1 MKRAVKKSTLEN
13 GIEVITESMP
23 YVRSVSLGFWVKT
36 GSRYESRPMGGM
48 SHFIEHLLF
57 KGTETYS
64 ARQIS
69 EIFDGLGA
77 ELNAFTGKE
86 CTCYYAR
93 ILDENLETA
102 MEVLSDMLSRPTF
115 KSDDIKSERE
125 VILEEISLHEDSPDE
140 RVHDLF
146 AETLWGEHPLG
157 KNILGHLDTVGQF
170 KCEDVLAYFKKHYT
184 PKNILITAAG
194 NLQHEQLLDLTKKHL
209 KKIDGDSVLKKKI
222 KTTVRPGTKVI
233 YKETEQ
239 AHICYGCEG
248 LPARHKDRFSL
259 SILDN
264 ILGGGMSSRF
274 FQEIREKRGLAYA
287 VYSYHSF
294 YKDTGLFTIYAGT
307 RPSNVGKVMDLIRSE
322 IDEVVTKGVKSEEL
336 SRAKKQIK
344 SQLVLGLENTGN
356 RMMRLGKSEITHG
369 EILSVSE
376 LINYVEKVKLEDIQ
390 RVAQNIF
397 LPEKTVLA
405 IIGPFDED
413 KFII

>member
-1 MKRAVKKSTLEN
+1 
-13 GIEVITESMP
+13 
-23 YVRSVSLGFWVKT
+23 
-36 GSRYESRPMGGM
+36 
-48 SHFIEHLLF
+48 
-57 KGTETYS
+57 
-64 ARQIS
+64 
-69 EIFDGLGA
+69 
-77 ELNAFTGKE
+77 
-86 CTCYYAR
+86 
-93 ILDENLETA
+93 
-102 MEVLSDMLSRPTF
+102 
-115 KSDDIKSERE
+115 
-125 VILEEISLHEDSPDE
+125 
-140 RVHDLF
+140 
-146 AETLWGEHPLG
+146 
-157 KNILGHLDTVGQF
+157 
-170 KCEDVLAYFKKHYT
+170 
-184 PKNILITAAG
+184 
-194 NLQHEQLLDLTKKHL
+194 
-209 KKIDGDSVLKKKI
+209 
-222 KTTVRPGTKVI
+222 
-233 YKETEQ
+233 
-239 AHICYGCEG
+239 
-248 LPARHKDRFSL
+248 
-259 SILDN
+259 
-264 ILGGGMSSRF
+264 MSSRF